1 MKARTGIRSALRK
14 AFAAAAAA
22 AVILGCGGAAAETV
36 RIGTLPASDSILLIA
51 ASEDGLFAKEGLDI
65 ALVPFR
71 SAMEIG
77 AAMRAGELA
86 GHYGD
91 IMNVLTQNASGAP
104 QKIVATMTTAG
115 GGQRN
120 FALLVSPAAA
130 ERIPTLDALKAK
142 RGVETAMSSSTII
155 DYLLTRLEE
164 TAGVPGEVLK
174 RAEIRQIPIRLQMLL
189 AGKMDTALLPE
200 PLATVVEQ
208 KGGRAL
214 WDDRALSEPL
224 AVVAFRN
231 EKLNPDFVKHFRAA
245 LLEAEKRIESD
256 PEKYRAMMVEK
267 RLLPPPAAKAYAMP
281 RYSEKAGPDG
291 LLPLPAEADIRRV
304 GDWMVGKGMLK
315 AVPAASEVVER

>member
-142 RGVETAMSSSTII
+142 RGVETAMSSRRPRAFPARSSSAPRSARFRSVCRCSSRERW
-155 DYLLTRLEE
+155 TRRFFLS
-164 TAGVPGEVLK
+164 PSRPSSSR
-174 RAEIRQIPIRLQMLL
+174 RA
-189 AGKMDTALLPE
+189 
-200 PLATVVEQ
+200 
-208 KGGRAL
+208 
-214 WDDRALSEPL
+214 
-224 AVVAFRN
+224 
-231 EKLNPDFVKHFRAA
+231 
-245 LLEAEKRIESD
+245 
-256 PEKYRAMMVEK
+256 
-267 RLLPPPAAKAYAMP
+267 
-281 RYSEKAGPDG
+281 
-291 LLPLPAEADIRRV
+291 
-304 GDWMVGKGMLK
+304 
-315 AVPAASEVVER
+315 VERSGTTGPFPSPSRLWRSGTKSSIPTS